1 MDKADDMDGRNASK
15 WSLHLTCLL
24 VHLDFGEL
32 MHPEQTL
39 GGKKPLPRTTKVIPT
54 MKKIRRIWRP
64 LETLESPKSEG

>member
-24 VHLDFGEL
+24 IHLGFGEL

-39 GGKKPLPRTTKVIPT
+39 GGKKPINSMYLAVIAL
-54 MKKIRRIWRP
+54 R
-64 LETLESPKSEG
+64 